1 MTRTHILALNN
12 QRRMT
17 KFNIVR
23 EHFNFCIRDSEI
35 VRYFLRL
42 EHLRISFFLQV
53 DELFITALLNA
64 KGSFLLLNQGCIK
77 TNLKS
82 LGWLPVR
89 ALVALRFEWLNFKTF
104 QMSDIMHNRRCATW
118 NKYNKG

>member
-1 MTRTHILALNN
+1 MGTFQLLYKRLRNSVVFFATRTPA
-12 QRRMT
+12 
-17 KFNIVR
+17 
-23 EHFNFCIRDSEI
+23 HF
-35 VRYFLRL
+35 
-42 EHLRISFFLQV
+42 FFLQV

-82 LGWLPVR
+82 LDWLPVG

-104 QMSDIMHNRRCATW
+104 QMSDIMHNRRCANW
-118 NKYNKG
+118 NKYNKGCIGFFASQEILEPVFLFR